1 MDALSSMINMR
12 RCASGGGSATGRLR
26 AVAGQ
31 FEYERGSAARPLAG
45 HPQRAAE
52 FLRRKSPA
60 VQPEPMSVHAG
71 GEPVSE
77 ETRHV
82 LRWNAHPV
90 VDDANAHAG
99 RGFLDAQG
107 NQLVGP

>member
-1 MDALSSMINMR
+1 MDALSSTINIR
-12 RCASGGGSATGRLR
+12 RWASDAGSATGGLR
-26 AVAGQ
+26 AVEGQ

-60 VQPEPMSVHAG
+60 VQAESVSVRAG
-71 GEPVSE
+71 GEAVSE
-77 ETRHV
+77 QTRHV
-82 LRWNAHPV
+82 LRRNAHPV

-99 RGFLDAQG
+99 RGFLNAQG
-107 NQLVGP
+107 DQFVG